1 MSQTNQI
8 CVKCLL
14 TDTTPSIY
22 FDESGVCNY
31 CRTYVP
37 MEIKPNENFIE
48 ILNKFRN
55 KGKKYDCMV
64 GLSGGRDSTYI
75 LWKLCK
81 DYNLKVITVTYDNP
95 FTSEQA
101 KQNIKNTLDILDIDH
116 VHWSFPNDVHLK
128 STQKHLK
135 IWSHYP
141 SSTMI
146 SYVCAYCKTW
156 WPGYFK
162 AARENDVSLVIIGSN
177 PLETAAFKQAGFGGA
192 RKYHELSNVPKII
205 LKSLKQL
212 AANPRYLTTNW
223 SLLLRMYLGASHST
237 PYMRWRYKDITVL
250 RFFDYHVWNEKEVEA
265 TIKKNLKWKKSSEVA
280 SSWRFDCRLDYVRR
294 LMYAST
300 VGVTELRDLFSKMIR
315 EKQMT
320 REEAL
325 ERLKQ
330 EEIVSKAVVEDVLG
344 SIGLKL
350 SDLNLK
356 ISEDLFISN

>member
-1 MSQTNQI
+1 MIEISHT
-8 CVKCLL
+8 CTKCLL
-14 TDTTPSIY
+14 TDTTPGID
-22 FDESGVCNY
+22 FDENGVCNY
-31 CRTYVP
+31 CRTYKT
-37 MEIKPNENFIE
+37 MKPLPKENFIE
-48 ILNKFRN
+48 ILNSFRTN
-55 KGKKYDCMV
+55 GKKYDCMV

-75 LWKLCK
+75 LWKLVH
-81 DYNLKVITVTYDNP
+81 DYNMKVIAVTYDNP
-95 FTSEQA
+95 FTSAQA
-101 KQNIKNTLDILDIDH
+101 KQNIKTALEILNVDH
-116 VHWSFPNDVHLK
+116 VLWSFPNDAHLK
-128 STQKHLK
+128 STKKHLK
-135 IWSHYP
+135 IWSHHP

-156 WPGYFK
+156 WPGYFS
-162 AARENDVSLVIIGSN
+162 AARENDVSLVVIGSN
-177 PLETAAFKQAGFGGA
+177 PLETASFKQTGFGGA
-192 RKYHELSNVPKII
+192 RTYHKLTNIPKIL

-212 AANPRYLTTNW
+212 AANPRYLNTNW

-237 PYMRWRYKDITVL
+237 PYMRWRYKNITVL
-250 RFFDYHVWNEKEVEA
+250 RFFDYHKWDEKEVES
-265 TIKKNLKWKKSSEVA
+265 TIKKNLKWQKSSEVA

-330 EEIVSKAVVEDVLG
+330 EDTVSRAVVEEVLG
-344 SIGLKL
+344 SIGFKL

-356 ISEDLFISN
+356 LNKDIIIPN